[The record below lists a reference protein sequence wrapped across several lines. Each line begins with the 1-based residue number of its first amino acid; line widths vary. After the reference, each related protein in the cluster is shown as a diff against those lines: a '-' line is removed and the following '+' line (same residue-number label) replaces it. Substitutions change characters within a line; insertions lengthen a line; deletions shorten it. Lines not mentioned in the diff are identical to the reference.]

1 MAIIDTSLHDRRR
14 AERLQDPEYR
24 EAYERASHE
33 IAQTDHV
40 IRTLDALRIEMGISK
55 AELARRIN
63 RNPSSIRRLFTA
75 HQARPELALVAAI
88 ADALGAELRV
98 VPTTP
103 AAKKAVRAAIEE
115 RRSGSARSSVTVYAA
130 GADGSSPA
138 MTFLNACPG

>member
-1 MAIIDTSLHDRRR
+1 MASLDTSLHDRRR

-40 IRTLDALRIEMGISK
+40 IRTLDALRTEMGISK

-75 HQARPELALVAAI
+75 RQARPELALVAAI

-103 AAKKAVRAAIEE
+103 AAKKAVRASTQ
-115 RRSGSARSSVTVYAA
+115 RQPAA
-130 GADGSSPA
+130 A
-138 MTFLNACPG
+138 